1 MSAKLKSTFD
11 SQKQFVEDASHELKT
26 PLTIIQANLDTV
38 EDDPKASKKDMYE
51 AIANAQVGLK
61 KARTLVNDLLE
72 LAVPAKNKRKIS
84 LNQLIEEQVDAI
96 APYAQE
102 NKVKLTL
109 NLQNNVKIMS
119 ERNSLGRAIMNL
131 LNNAVKYSSG
141 SKNAEVNVNLTKN
154 GEVVTLQVQDN
165 GVGINKKD
173 LPHIFERFYR
183 VEKSRNSDL
192 GGTGLGLAIT
202 KKIIQEHGGRIEV
215 ASRPHNT
222 TFTVVL
228 HA

>member
-1 MSAKLKSTFD
+1 
-11 SQKQFVEDASHELKT
+11 
-26 PLTIIQANLDTV
+26 
-38 EDDPKASKKDMYE
+38 
-51 AIANAQVGLK
+51 
-61 KARTLVNDLLE
+61 
-72 LAVPAKNKRKIS
+72 
-84 LNQLIEEQVDAI
+84 
-96 APYAQE
+96 
-102 NKVKLTL
+102 
-109 NLQNNVKIMS
+109 
-119 ERNSLGRAIMNL
+119 MNL